1 MINVKN
7 KKLKKVKN
15 SSSDDTKAGDQFD
28 LILVDTELKKKK
40 NGYFKREEK
49 EQFLNTLITEMNNV
63 IHWKYRYLW
72 RYIDSWKNRTS
83 FFTTLEYSSKRNV
96 TDEEYKKEE
105 KYTYV
110 IFSLIDEALIYSYLS
125 EELVPLLMIYQILKQ

>member
-40 NGYFKREEK
+40 WIF
-49 EQFLNTLITEMNNV
+49 QA
-63 IHWKYRYLW
+63 W
-72 RYIDSWKNRTS
+72 RKGTIS
-83 FFTTLEYSSKRNV
+83 
-96 TDEEYKKEE
+96 
-105 KYTYV
+105 
-110 IFSLIDEALIYSYLS
+110 
-125 EELVPLLMIYQILKQ
+125 

>member
-1 MINVKN
+1 
-7 KKLKKVKN
+7 
-15 SSSDDTKAGDQFD
+15 
-28 LILVDTELKKKK
+28 
-40 NGYFKREEK
+40 
-49 EQFLNTLITEMNNV
+49 MNNV

>member
-40 NGYFKREEK
+40 MD
-49 EQFLNTLITEMNNV
+49 I
-63 IHWKYRYLW
+63 
-72 RYIDSWKNRTS
+72 
-83 FFTTLEYSSKRNV
+83 SSVKKRNN
-96 TDEEYKKEE
+96 
-105 KYTYV
+105 
-110 IFSLIDEALIYSYLS
+110 FLIL
-125 EELVPLLMIYQILKQ
+125 